1 MTTTLS
7 VSVRRGGPSA
17 RPGES
22 LIVVLDGELDIA
34 TAPQFA
40 ARFDE
45 WVCDGLRRIVI
56 DVGELTFID
65 ATGLRALTT
74 LRSRAEERLI
84 MVRLSGASAQMRRL
98 MRIIGPARDF
108 PSSGWSRLLIRRISS
123 CLPYSPDMHLQ
134 EDRASFTASSA
145 TEVSAYSLNASTR
158 FWAPFLTFCCC
169 MNSIFADGRSRLTE

>member
-17 RPGES
+17 GPGES
-22 LIVVLDGELDIA
+22 LIVMLDGELDIA

-45 WVCDGLRRIVI
+45 WVGDGLRRIVI
-56 DVGELTFID
+56 DVGQLAFID
-65 ATGLRALTT
+65 ASGLRALTT
-74 LRSRAEERLI
+74 LRSRAEERQI

-108 PSSGWSRLLIRRISS
+108 PSSG
-123 CLPYSPDMHLQ
+123 
-134 EDRASFTASSA
+134 
-145 TEVSAYSLNASTR
+145 
-158 FWAPFLTFCCC
+158 
-169 MNSIFADGRSRLTE
+169 